1 MAQAQRDLRAADHLL
16 HGGFGAHATV
26 MAHLAVEK
34 ALKALYRSRTDSTPP
49 VTHDLRVL
57 ADALDVPAEATVG
70 SSLLDALDT
79 LADVSLL
86 SLYAPDR
93 PFGHAVSARHE
104 TARERVAAAH
114 AWIGWIG
121 THLDDAP
128 TP

>member
-1 MAQAQRDLRAADHLL
+1 
-16 HGGFGAHATV
+16 
-26 MAHLAVEK
+26 
-34 ALKALYRSRTDSTPP
+34 

-57 ADALDVPAEATVG
+57 ADALDVPTEATVG
-70 SSLLDALDT
+70 ASLLDALDT